1 MGQFTIFQ
9 DHRSPLHVQCGRVL
23 LVALIP
29 GVIAVVSE
37 HWLAAPSTPTPAPTL
52 TSTPGAPTPTSSPE
66 ESMWRYVRYMGL
78 WAACNSHYRC
88 ASLPSDHFPDAYGPV
103 RSMLVTALCLHAL
116 CIGVGALCSCEDPDN
131 LLGASRHMPR
141 MEETL
146 ALLAGILIAGSLGLF
161 AQISQQH
168 PVYRTF
174 HFDWSFWLMLAYLFL
189 LLLAGGVILL
199 LRNKCA
205 CRKRCTCHSQAD
217 GWADEFWLVSK
228 NTEPVILAGSRKGV
242 VEAPAVMTD
251 ERLIRFWP
259 A

>member
-146 ALLAGILIAGSLGLF
+146 ALLAGSLGLF

-168 PVYRTF
+168 PVYCTF

-205 CRKRCTCHSQAD
+205 CRKRCTCHLLFLETVREVMEEEEEEND
-217 GWADEFWLVSK
+217 LYKVHD
-228 NTEPVILAGSRKGV
+228 NTASH
-242 VEAPAVMTD
+242 TS
-251 ERLIRFWP
+251 
-259 A
+259 

>member
-1 MGQFTIFQ
+1 MIINRINLAF
-9 DHRSPLHVQCGRVL
+9 SL
-23 LVALIP
+23 LLCAIEKEE
-29 GVIAVVSE
+29 GGGDE
-37 HWLAAPSTPTPAPTL
+37 EEGERG
-52 TSTPGAPTPTSSPE
+52 GAE
-66 ESMWRYVRYMGL
+66 EEE
-78 WAACNSHYRC
+78 
-88 ASLPSDHFPDAYGPV
+88 DAYGPV

-168 PVYRTF
+168 PVYCTF

-205 CRKRCTCHSQAD
+205 CRKRCTCHY
-217 GWADEFWLVSK
+217 
-228 NTEPVILAGSRKGV
+228 VI
-242 VEAPAVMTD
+242 PH
-251 ERLIRFWP
+251 
-259 A
+259 